1 MPLELFVTKSCPYC
15 AQVREQ
21 LDWDGREYLEYDIEI
36 DDAARARLME
46 LVGVGAMVP
55 VLVEDE
61 RVVQVGVSG
70 HGCYVGSR

>member
-21 LDWDGREYLEYDIEI
+21 LDLDGREYLEYDVEI
-36 DDAARARLME
+36 DDAARERLTS
-46 LVGVGAMVP
+46 LDGVGAMVP
-55 VLVEDE
+55 VLVDDG

-70 HGCYVGSR
+70 RGCYVGNR

>member
-21 LDWDGREYLEYDIEI
+21 LDWDGREYLEYDVEI
-36 DDAARARLME
+36 DGAARARLMG
-46 LVGVGAMVP
+46 LVGAGAMVP
-55 VLVEDE
+55 VLVEDG

-70 HGCYVGSR
+70 RGCYVGSR